1 MSWPPR
7 RREMLLL
14 AALWLLGATAHAQL
28 RSKEIVQEVGIDQHL
43 EAQLPLDAM
52 LLDEQGNHVRL
63 GDYFHDGKPVIVT
76 FVYFRC
82 PMLCT
87 QVLNGLLQ
95 SSQAIKLQMN
105 EDYHVLSIS
114 IDPRET
120 PAQATAKKR
129 KYVASYRR
137 PGAEE
142 GWHFLTADAAT
153 IERLTSVAGFRYRY
167 DEPSDQYAHA
177 SGLIVATPQGRIS
190 HYLYGIDFPPNDLR
204 LALVESSES
213 RIGNLVDQVLLL
225 CYHYDPV
232 TGKYGLAISAVMKLA
247 GIVTIVVLGGYLT
260 RMFRVE
266 RQRTKALS
274 SGIRA
279 NADSRDRLL
288 AVPQLEQ
295 QTQDNFQIGTTPPGS
310 SRR

>member
-1 MSWPPR
+1 MNSPLHR
-7 RREMLLL
+7 HGILLL
-14 AALWLLGATAHAQL
+14 AALCLICATAQAQL
-28 RSKEIVQEVGIDQHL
+28 RTKEIVQEVGIDQHL
-43 EAQLPLDAM
+43 EAQLPLDAV
-52 LLDEQGNHVRL
+52 LVDEQGRKVRL
-63 GDYFHDGKPVIVT
+63 GEFFHDGKPVIVA

-153 IERLTSVAGFRYRY
+153 IERLTHVAGFRYRY
-167 DEPSDQYAHA
+167 DEPSDQYAHG
-177 SGLIVATPQGRIS
+177 SGLIVATPEGRIS

-204 LALVESSES
+204 LALVESSEN
-213 RIGNLVDQVLLL
+213 RIGSLVDQVLLL

-232 TGKYGLAISAVMKLA
+232 TGKYGLAISWVMKVA
-247 GIVTIVVLGGYLT
+247 GIATILVIGGYLT
-260 RMFRVE
+260 RMYRLE
-266 RQRTKALS
+266 RQR
-274 SGIRA
+274 
-279 NADSRDRLL
+279 SRDVTKL
-288 AVPQLEQ
+288 PS
-295 QTQDNFQIGTTPPGS
+295 TPPLARQGL
-310 SRR
+310 

>member
-1 MSWPPR
+1 MTGCSGIRKNSGVRGTEFLRVP
-7 RREMLLL
+7 LLL
-14 AALWLLGATAHAQL
+14 LLLLPSAAHAQL
-28 RSKEIVQEVGIDQHL
+28 RSQQILQDVGIDQHL
-43 EAQLPLDAM
+43 DAQLPLDAV
-52 LLDEQGNHVRL
+52 LVDEQGRSIRL
-63 GDYFHDGKPVIVT
+63 AEFFGRDKPVIVN

-87 QVLNGLLQ
+87 QVLNGLLR
-95 SSQAIKLQMN
+95 SSQAIKFTMH

-120 PAQATAKKR
+120 PAMAAAKKK

-153 IERLTSVAGFRYRY
+153 IERLTRIAGFRYRY

-177 SGLIVATPQGRIS
+177 SGIIVATPEGRIS
-190 HYLYGIDFPPNDLR
+190 HYLYGIDYEPNDLR
-204 LALVESSES
+204 LALADSSKN

-232 TGKYGLAISAVMKLA
+232 TGKYGLAISAVMKIA
-247 GIVTIVVLGGYLT
+247 GVATLLVLGGYLL
-260 RMFRVE
+260 RMFRLE
-266 RQRTKALS
+266 QIRSREAR
-274 SGIRA
+274 SGIRKNSVA
-279 NADSRDRLL
+279 GDGILTNSA
-288 AVPQLEQ
+288 
-295 QTQDNFQIGTTPPGS
+295 T
-310 SRR
+310 